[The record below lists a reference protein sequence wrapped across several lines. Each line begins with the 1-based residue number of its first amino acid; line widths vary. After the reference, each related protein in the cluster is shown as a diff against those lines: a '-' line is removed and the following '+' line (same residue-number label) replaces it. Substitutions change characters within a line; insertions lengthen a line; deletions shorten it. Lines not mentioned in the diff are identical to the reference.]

1 MTEKI
6 TLVDDFFEV
15 GGRKCGLYKHSLIDY
30 KNEKVVT
37 WHTLL
42 IEIKSREDYWAL
54 YNMKKEV
61 VDPFFVFGWWIGT
74 DDKDGLL
81 NEYPGATEV
90 FNHKTIARLP
100 SAFYANHDYLS
111 DTEAQGLALR
121 VAYLAGKTLADD
133 LKRRLAE

>member
-15 GGRKCGLYKHSLIDY
+15 GGRKCGLYKHSTIDY

-54 YNMKKEV
+54 HDMKKEV
-61 VDPFFVFGWWIGT
+61 VDPFFVFGWWTGT

-90 FNHKTIARLP
+90 FNHKKIARLP
-100 SAFYANHDYLS
+100 SAFYGNYDYLS

-121 VAYLAGKTLADD
+121 VAYLAGKALADD
-133 LKRRLAE
+133 LERRLAE